1 MVTCGLDK
9 QMKVWDARTY
19 KESLSYY
26 SHRPGSNLAISQTG
40 LVAVSFGGQV
50 QVSRAHVH
58 FSDHLCSDL
67 ITRCNRGTSKL
78 VRVLIIHLEASKLR
92 ANSV

>member
-9 QMKVWDARTY
+9 QMKVWDVRTY
-19 KESLSYY
+19 KESLSYF

-40 LVAVSFGGQV
+40 LVAVTFGGQV

-58 FSDHLCSDL
+58 FTDHHTSEL
-67 ITRCNRGTSKL
+67 ITRCIRGT
-78 VRVLIIHLEASKLR
+78 
-92 ANSV
+92 